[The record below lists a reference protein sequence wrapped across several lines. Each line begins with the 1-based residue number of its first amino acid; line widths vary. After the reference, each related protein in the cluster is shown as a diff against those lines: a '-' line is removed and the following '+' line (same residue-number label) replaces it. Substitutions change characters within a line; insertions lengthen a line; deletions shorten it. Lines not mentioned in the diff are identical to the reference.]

1 MKKYGRTFHLPTS
14 PGVGSDDKIIQDLTH
29 LRAADEVV
37 FTEKMDGEN
46 TTIFSGGCHARSPD
60 SGYHASRDWMKAY
73 AAGISPSLS
82 SDERIVGEYLFAKH
96 SVAYD
101 ELPSYFLGFA
111 WIVGNEVQSWD
122 ETLGRF
128 EELGVMPVPV
138 LQQGKFDD
146 AAVNSVLNLMDLS
159 TQEGFVVRTI
169 APFLESD
176 MATHIAKYVREGHV
190 QSDIHW
196 TKAQI
201 VKNGLRRDS

>member
-29 LRAADEVV
+29 LRTADEVV

-82 SDERIVGEYLFAKH
+82 ENERIVGEYLFAKH

-111 WIVGNEVQSWD
+111 WIVGDEVQSWD

-138 LQQGKFDD
+138 LQRGKFND
-146 AAVNSVLNLMDLS
+146 AEVNSVLNLLDLN
-159 TQEGFVVRTI
+159 TQEGFVVRSI
-169 APFLESD
+169 SPFLESD

-196 TKAQI
+196 TKAPI
-201 VKNGLRRDS
+201 VKNRLRRDS